1 MKLNKFKKLIMIS
14 ASVLAIAPVATVSAM
29 NANTNTV
36 QARIRRAKGW
46 RVLTKMTDP
55 NVYSFI
61 KIASVVPAGSVFC
74 MHNYEVLGNNKY
86 KTITYGDITCWMI
99 IKLDKH
105 NSKWFKSKKQAYA
118 YAHKYFPETD
128 DAIDDS
134 QLTKAQLKRRRAY
147 QNRLDKE
154 NGVTPAEKRQRKED
168 EEALE
173 HGMDPDWYDKH
184 DAFQR
189 KLHDETKDIDGIEN
203 PLE

>member
-1 MKLNKFKKLIMIS
+1 MKLNKFKKLIMIG

-36 QARIRRAKGW
+36 QARIRYAKGW

-61 KIASVVPAGSVFC
+61 KNPTVLPAGTVFD
-74 MHNYEVLGNNKY
+74 MHQYEVVGNHKY
-86 KTITYGDITCWMI
+86 KTITVDINYWMTI
-99 IKLDKH
+99 TLNKK
-105 NSKWFKSKKQAYA
+105 NSKWFKSKKAAYA
-118 YAHKYFPETD
+118 YSQKHFPEKD
-128 DAIDDS
+128 IRIDDN

-168 EEALE
+168 EKALK